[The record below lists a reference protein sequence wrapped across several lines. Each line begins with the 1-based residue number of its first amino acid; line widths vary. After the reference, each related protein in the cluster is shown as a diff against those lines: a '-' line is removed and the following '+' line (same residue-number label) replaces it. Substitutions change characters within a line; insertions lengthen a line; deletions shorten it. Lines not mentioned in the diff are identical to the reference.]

1 MIHPV
6 SSYAELSETLS
17 GPYHQPKLSIWRAKQ
32 LLVFVRYSINRSLSS
47 VPLGL
52 KKPSY
57 KLQEDLSFLFI
68 PCIIVLQRRVKRDDC
83 KCWLQFER
91 PEVGLQ
97 SDSGPVIF
105 MFYSYY
111 RSVSI

>member
-91 PEVGLQ
+91 PEVGRQ